1 MSAAAHD
8 PSAGAANAPS
18 ADPMLD
24 PSAGVEEHEPLLL
37 LASASAGR
45 RATLAAAG
53 IEHRTLPVDLDEDGI
68 LAAAREAAGDAP
80 LAPAEEVLLL
90 AREKALAATARSEG
104 GYVVLGGD
112 SMLEID
118 GEVVGKPHEPAR
130 AAERWRAMRAR
141 TGVLHSG
148 HWIVDDRDPE
158 DGGTGATFG
167 ATASCALT
175 FADLS
180 DEEIDAYVATGEPL
194 GVAGGFTIDGRGGP
208 FVESLEGDPHAVVG
222 LSLPLLRRLLADI
235 GLGIHELW
243 APVDDGSAERSAPE
257 EDPAPVPD
265 VPDRSRPAAP

>member
-1 MSAAAHD
+1 MSAAAQGPSAHGTTD
-8 PSAGAANAPS
+8 RSAGAT
-18 ADPMLD
+18 
-24 PSAGVEEHEPLLL
+24 EEHEPLLL

-53 IEHRTLPVDLDEDGI
+53 IEHQALPVGLDEDGI

-80 LAPAEEVLLL
+80 LSPAEAVLLL
-90 AREKALAATARSEG
+90 AREKATAATARSEG
-104 GYVVLGGD
+104 GYVVLGCD

-130 AAERWRAMRAR
+130 AAERWRAMRGR

-148 HWIVDDRDPE
+148 HWLVDDRDPE
-158 DGGTGATFG
+158 DDGTGATFG
-167 ATASCALT
+167 TTASCALT

-180 DEEIDAYVATGEPL
+180 DEEVDAYVATGEPL

-208 FVESLEGDPHAVVG
+208 FVESVEGDPHAVVG
-222 LSLPLLRRLLADI
+222 LSLPLLRRMLAEI

-243 APVDDGSAERSAPE
+243 TPTEGEAEDGARAGSGTGGDEPS
-257 EDPAPVPD
+257 PAVPD
-265 VPDRSRPAAP
+265 PSRPAAL